1 MGLKN
6 FGSTITGLAGLASG
20 LTGGKGSK
28 GGDSFYNINKF
39 QESIDEHGGLYKPT
53 LFYVEIHP
61 MYPNKW
67 WGGPGSAI
75 DLEPFRFLC
84 NSASLPGI
92 QLLAS
97 DHRRQNFGSMD
108 RRPYNVQTTD
118 IPLTFFID
126 NGGRVANFFNMWTR
140 NIINYDSSLGELSAT
155 ADNDAHLFEIAYRD
169 KYLCQVVITCLSGA
183 GFGDEPAATK
193 ENNSQFNVNSGYK
206 IMQYTLNEAWPLQVG
221 DVTVAWSETDTFS
234 SLPVQFTFRN
244 YKTLMKQ
251 QLQAVGSRAFS
262 LSETLGLISGG
273 IGVVQG
279 LTSGGGSN
287 QSIIMNAVNMLAG
300 KKIQSS
306 RPQTV
311 R

>member
-1 MGLKN
+1 MGLSS
-6 FGSTITGLAGLASG
+6 FGSAITGLAGLASG
-20 LTGGKGSK
+20 LTSGTGSK

-39 QESIDEHGGLYKPT
+39 TQAINENGGLYKPS
-53 LFYVEIHP
+53 LFYVEIFPHNP
-61 MYPNKW
+61 AEW
-67 WGGPGSAI
+67 WGGNGGAI
-75 DLEPFRFLC
+75 DIDSYRFLC

-92 QLLAS
+92 QILAS

-126 NGGRVANFFNMWTR
+126 GAGTVPNFFNLWTR
-140 NIINYDSSLGELSAT
+140 NIINYDSTNGELQESGSHG
-155 ADNDAHLFEIAYRD
+155 AHLFETAYRD
-169 KYLCQVVITCLSGA
+169 RYLCKVVITCLSGA
-183 GFGDEPAATK
+183 GFGDEPAATF
-193 ENNSQFNVNSGYK
+193 ENNSQFNVNSGFK
-206 IMQYTLNEAWPLQVG
+206 IMQYTLTEAWPLQVG

-234 SLPVQFTFRN
+234 TLPVQFTFRHYN
-244 YKTLMKQ
+244 TLMKQ
-251 QLQAVGSRAFS
+251 QTAAVGSRAFS

-273 IGVVQG
+273 IGMVQG
-279 LTSGGGSN
+279 LSGGSN

-300 KKIQSS
+300 KKLKSS